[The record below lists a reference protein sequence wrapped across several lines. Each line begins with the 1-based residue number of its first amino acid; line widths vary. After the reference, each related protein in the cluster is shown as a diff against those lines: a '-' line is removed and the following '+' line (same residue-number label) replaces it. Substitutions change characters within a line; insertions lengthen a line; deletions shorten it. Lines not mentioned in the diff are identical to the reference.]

1 MSPKKELT
9 RIAGL
14 GKPPAH
20 EKHTFKDSQ
29 NQPPLSVPQKCA
41 SGAGFSGSEID
52 SAVFKIKTE
61 IMHINF
67 T

>member
-9 RIAGL
+9 WMAGL

-20 EKHTFKDSQ
+20 EKHTLKDSQ
-29 NQPPLSVPQKCA
+29 NQPLLSVAKKCV
-41 SGAGFSGSEID
+41 SGARFSGSEID

-61 IMHINF
+61 IMYINF

>member
-9 RIAGL
+9 WMAGL

-29 NQPPLSVPQKCA
+29 NQPLLSVAKKCV
-41 SGAGFSGSEID
+41 SGARFSGSEID
-52 SAVFKIKTE
+52 SAVFKIKT
-61 IMHINF
+61 
-67 T
+67 

>member
-9 RIAGL
+9 WMAGL
-14 GKPPAH
+14 GKPPAR

-29 NQPPLSVPQKCA
+29 NQPLLSVAKKCV